1 MLVQLRSPYRV
12 RLGIDGGVVSG
23 SLVASLY
30 AVTSL
35 DGIGASPVVSGVLA
49 VPGGAFVELA
59 LSVPLAEGGRFRFTA
74 TAVPTAASPY
84 TGSEDV
90 LTPTRATVPAS
101 APIGSNSFDRVLYG
115 VDLLSLSGDLVESQ
129 DGDLAEITGLE
140 NVRTSLAR
148 RLVAN
153 GLPYDPTYG
162 AKAREYV
169 DAPSPSAADLA
180 GDLTSQATQD
190 PRITKAATTLNLGDS
205 EASFDVQLTPVADP
219 AATFN
224 VRVPLGTS

>member
-1 MLVQLRSPYRV
+1 MLVQIRSPYRV

-35 DGIGASPVVSGVLA
+35 DGIGASPAVSGVLA

-59 LSVPLAEGGRFRFTA
+59 LAVPLADGGRFRFTA
-74 TAVPTAASPY
+74 TAVPTAASPF

-90 LTPTRATVPAS
+90 LVPTKATVPAS
-101 APIGSNSFDRVLYG
+101 APLGSDSFDRVLYG
-115 VDLLSLSGDLVESQ
+115 ADLLSLGGDLVESQ
-129 DGDLAEITGLE
+129 DGDLAEIAGLE
-140 NVRTSLAR
+140 NVRTSVAR

-162 AKAREYV
+162 ARAREYV
-169 DAPSPSAADLA
+169 DAPSPSAGSLA
-180 GDLTSQATQD
+180 GELTAQAAQD
-190 PRITKAATTLNLGDS
+190 PRVTKATTSLNLGEA
-205 EASFDVQLTPVADP
+205 EASLDVQITPVADP
-219 AATFN
+219 SAVFN
-224 VRVPLGTS
+224 VRVPLT